1 MLVIPT
7 NFGLSQ
13 AYPNPFNPTTSLNL
27 ALSENG
33 YTSIV
38 VYNLAGQVIDIIN
51 EGNMNAGHHHIN
63 WEAHNFSSGIY
74 LLKVEQGHS
83 SAIQKLILIK

>member
-1 MLVIPT
+1 MRNM
-7 NFGLSQ
+7 NFSAIIWKMKFL
-13 AYPNPFNPTTSLNL
+13 
-27 ALSENG
+27 
-33 YTSIV
+33 
-38 VYNLAGQVIDIIN
+38 DIIN